1 MGILF
6 IVYIVCAFLLIIARL
21 TCDGNAGSNLDTRFG
36 ISYIALLLMT
46 VATVIISTTHKDF
59 ITPVIDDYE
68 NGKIIKIENVIIE
81 DTDTIKIVEYKY
93 K

>member
-6 IVYIVCAFLLIIARL
+6 TVYMACSFLIIIA
-21 TCDGNAGSNLDTRFG
+21 CSEISNNKFISRFG
-36 ISYIALLLMT
+36 ISFVALLAMT
-46 VATVIISTTHKDF
+46 VATIIISTTHKDF

-81 DTDTIKIVEYKY
+81 DTDTIKVVEYKY